1 MTLAT
6 CRRSSILSPS
16 TRRQIKGPVVES
28 KGGIIVCDTGYLRVT
43 MGIGIFERNKGDL
56 RVRCYHTIE
65 AEKIQVFT
73 INIGS
78 KMQVFTH
85 QLLHANFSQLTRI
98 LHDIT
103 GTEKELVQ
111 ILTEDL
117 AAGLVDPSK
126 AQQLLQQEA
135 GGNGA
140 PKQRPAVVA

>member
-1 MTLAT
+1 M
-6 CRRSSILSPS
+6 SPS
-16 TRRQIKGPVVES
+16 TRRQIKSPVVES
-28 KGGIIVCDTGYLRVT
+28 KGGIIA
-43 MGIGIFERNKGDL
+43 
-56 RVRCYHTIE
+56 IE

-117 AAGLVDPSK
+117 AAGLVDPSCGCIQHPGIK
-126 AQQLLQQEA
+126 TT
-135 GGNGA
+135 
-140 PKQRPAVVA
+140 

>member
-1 MTLAT
+1 
-6 CRRSSILSPS
+6 
-16 TRRQIKGPVVES
+16 
-28 KGGIIVCDTGYLRVT
+28 
-43 MGIGIFERNKGDL
+43 L

-78 KMQVFTH
+78 KIQVFTH
-85 QLLHANFSQLTRI
+85 QLVHTNFSQLTRI

-103 GTEKELVQ
+103 AAEKELVQ

-117 AAGLVDPSK
+117 AGGLVDPSK

-140 PKQRPAVVA
+140 PKQRPAVVAQDG

>member
-1 MTLAT
+1 
-6 CRRSSILSPS
+6 
-16 TRRQIKGPVVES
+16 
-28 KGGIIVCDTGYLRVT
+28 
-43 MGIGIFERNKGDL
+43 
-56 RVRCYHTIE
+56 
-65 AEKIQVFT
+65 
-73 INIGS
+73 
-78 KMQVFTH
+78 MQVFTH
-85 QLLHANFSQLTRI
+85 QLLHTNFSQLTRI

-140 PKQRPAVVA
+140 PKQRPAVLFLLLLLRQFAPRDYVYIDWHDISSGTHKH

>member
-1 MTLAT
+1 M
-6 CRRSSILSPS
+6 SPS

-43 MGIGIFERNKGDL
+43 KGIGIFESNKGDL

-73 INIGS
+73 IHIGS

-85 QLLHANFSQLTRI
+85 QLLHTNFSQLTRI

-103 GTEKELVQ
+103 AAEKELVQ

-117 AAGLVDPSK
+117 AGLVDPSK
-126 AQQLLQQEA
+126 AQQLLQQEV

-140 PKQRPAVVA
+140 PKQRPVVVA